1 MESMESTKVD
11 SKPSKVDST
20 VGAPVSSTSTMD
32 DKKLNIEEGVELKA
46 PPRKTSRPASQ
57 ASELIGASTGSA
69 AGAGPESMSEEQI
82 EVVLAAAE
90 DESDMQ
96 VSGHFK

>member
-1 MESMESTKVD
+1 MESTKVD
-11 SKPSKVDST
+11 SKPGKVDST
-20 VGAPVSSTSTMD
+20 VGGAPVSSTSTMD

-46 PPRKTSRPASQ
+46 PSRKTSSRPASQ
-57 ASELIGASTGSA
+57 ASEPIGTSTGSA
-69 AGAGPESMSEEQI
+69 VAGPESMSEEQI

-96 VSGHFK
+96 VS